1 MVRLGTVFL
10 AGLMWVGSVPARA
23 EVVELLD
30 GSRMSGTFVHYF
42 DGVLTFKTSTGA
54 LVKIPSN
61 RVRAIRFKLPKPRP
75 VFSTPAKTF
84 WRQRKLLL
92 AGRIQD
98 FVDCFSLQYQT
109 LMMHQFGSMSMEDLA
124 AMRQEVQR
132 TKFRIKG
139 TSYKG
144 NMAFLTVVQSK
155 GNMSVTAK
163 IPFVKENGE
172 WKMIPMGDMGA
183 QRPEGATRKPEPRR
197 RAKRRRR

>member
-1 MVRLGTVFL
+1 MFRVGSIVLL
-10 AGLMWVGSVPARA
+10 GLMAFGATPARA
-23 EVVELLD
+23 EVVVLLD

-61 RVRAIRFKLPKPRP
+61 RVRAIRFKLPKPRAA
-75 VFSTPAKTF
+75 FATPAKTF
-84 WRQRKLLL
+84 QRQRKALM

-109 LMMHQFGSMSMEDLA
+109 LMMHQFGGMSMEDLA
-124 AMRQEVQR
+124 AMRQEVRKTRFQV
-132 TKFRIKG
+132 KG
-139 TSYKG
+139 TRYKG

-155 GNMSVTAK
+155 GNMSVTTK

-172 WKMIPMGDMGA
+172 WKMIPMGDMAG
-183 QRPEGATRKPEPRR
+183 RPETVGRKPGRREPS
-197 RAKRRRR
+197 RRRRR